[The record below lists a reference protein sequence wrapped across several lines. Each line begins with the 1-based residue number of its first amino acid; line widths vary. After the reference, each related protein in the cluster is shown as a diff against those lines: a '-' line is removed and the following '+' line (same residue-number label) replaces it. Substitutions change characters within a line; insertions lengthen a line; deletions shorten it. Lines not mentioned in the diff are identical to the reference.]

1 MGCLRFMRRG
11 DKVFKVRSLQIA
23 RPLMN
28 FLGWFLLVYRK
39 LAQFALV
46 LVEAVGQRKQIK
58 AAAAEAAE
66 L

>member
-1 MGCLRFMRRG
+1 MDCLRFMRRG

-28 FLGWFLLVYRK
+28 FLGWFLLGYRK
-39 LAQFALV
+39 LAQFVLV

-58 AAAAEAAE
+58 AVAEAVAE